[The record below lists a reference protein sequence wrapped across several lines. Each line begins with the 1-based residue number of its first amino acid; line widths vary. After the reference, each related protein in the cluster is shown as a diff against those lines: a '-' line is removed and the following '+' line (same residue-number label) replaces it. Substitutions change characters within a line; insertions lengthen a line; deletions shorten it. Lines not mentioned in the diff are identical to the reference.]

1 MSAVEEARRVF
12 ALQQAHRWS
21 VARSTAAE
29 RIAKL
34 GRLRQAIIAHREAVY
49 EAMWADFHKNRAEV
63 EITEIAPTLIDL
75 DHARANLPDW
85 MRPVRTDIH
94 WLLVGTRSEVHYSPR
109 GVVLV
114 MAPWNYPFGLILMPL
129 IAAVAAGNCVIVRPS
144 EKVPRT
150 GEVLARIVR
159 QAFGESEVAC
169 VTEPGLET
177 AEALLALPFDHIF
190 FTGSTR
196 VGRSVMAA
204 AAQHL
209 SSVTMELGGKSP
221 LIVDAT
227 ADVEAAGARAAW
239 GKFVNAGQTC
249 IAPDYALVHESIVA
263 PFVEG
268 ARRAVARFYGS
279 SEEARQSNPDFAR
292 MIDDA
297 AFRRVSGLLQDA
309 IAAGARAEIGGRVVD
324 AERYIAPT
332 ILTNVAWDSP
342 LMREEI
348 FGPVLPVLTFTA
360 IDQAIDRIN
369 AGPTPLALYVFTGR
383 TQNADDIIRRTA
395 SGGVAVNDV
404 LIHYGN
410 PHLPFGGLRESGQG
424 KYHGRYGFREFSHER
439 AVMRQGRFALSR
451 MLHPPYGGRVRM
463 LLRLI
468 GFVSSHR

>member
-1 MSAVEEARRVF
+1 
-12 ALQQAHRWS
+12 
-21 VARSTAAE
+21 
-29 RIAKL
+29 
-34 GRLRQAIIAHREAVY
+34 
-49 EAMWADFHKNRAEV
+49 
-63 EITEIAPTLIDL
+63 
-75 DHARANLPDW
+75 
-85 MRPVRTDIH
+85 
-94 WLLVGTRSEVHYSPR
+94 
-109 GVVLV
+109 
-114 MAPWNYPFGLILMPL
+114 
-129 IAAVAAGNCVIVRPS
+129 
-144 EKVPRT
+144 
-150 GEVLARIVR
+150 
-159 QAFGESEVAC
+159 
-169 VTEPGLET
+169 
-177 AEALLALPFDHIF
+177 
-190 FTGSTR
+190 
-196 VGRSVMAA
+196 
-204 AAQHL
+204 
-209 SSVTMELGGKSP
+209 
-221 LIVDAT
+221 
-227 ADVEAAGARAAW
+227 
-239 GKFVNAGQTC
+239 
-249 IAPDYALVHESIVA
+249 
-263 PFVEG
+263 
-268 ARRAVARFYGS
+268 
-279 SEEARQSNPDFAR
+279 